1 MNIFLENLKEYYFL
15 HRNKINM
22 YVVFFVICMI
32 FLIIF
37 YSISI
42 LNNKKDSNKIS
53 YDNEIISEK
62 KEESNEYIYVDI
74 KGSVNKEGVYKV
86 INGTRVF
93 DLIKTAGGLKEDA
106 NTRFINLSK
115 ILDDGEVVVIYS
127 NGEIEEAKKSDIIYV
142 ETPCVCEKVE
152 NDACLNENIN
162 SNDSNS
168 LININNATKEQLEN
182 LSGIGE
188 SKAAA
193 IIEYRNNNGKF
204 NKIEDILNVNGISET
219 IFNKIKGLITV

>member
-115 ILDDGEVVVIYS
+115 ILNDGEVVVIYS

-152 NDACLNENIN
+152 NDACLNESIN
-162 SNDSNS
+162 NSDSNS
-168 LININNATKEQLEN
+168 LININNATKEQLET

-188 SKAAA
+188 SKATA

-204 NKIEDILNVNGISET
+204 NKIEDILNVSGISET

>member
-22 YVVFFVICMI
+22 YVVFIIICI
-32 FLIIF
+32 VFLIIF

-42 LNNKKDSNKIS
+42 FNNKKDNKKIT
-53 YDNEIISEK
+53 YEENIVTEK
-62 KEESNEYIYVDI
+62 KEDANEYIYVDI

-93 DLIKTAGGLKEDA
+93 DLIETAGGLKKDA

-115 ILDDGEVVVIYS
+115 ILNDGEVVVIYS

-142 ETPCVCEKVE
+142 ETPCVCEKVK

-162 SNDSNS
+162 NNDSDS
-168 LININNATKEQLEN
+168 LININNATKEQLET

-188 SKAAA
+188 SKATA
-193 IIEYRNNNGKF
+193 IIEYRNSNGKF
-204 NKIEDILNVNGISET
+204 NKIEDILNVSGISET
-219 IFNKIKGLITV
+219 LFDKIKAFITV